1 MYVIKK
7 DDGKTYVLVRDGKTY
22 VSTISKTG
30 TTTLT
35 IYTPDGALVKSAT
48 ITINNTSYKTDAN
61 GKVTLTG
68 TYDKPVT
75 FSIVYNTNYRK
86 TISTKYGTNSTVN
99 LEQHYLLT
107 VTATGFTGSTD
118 ATVTTTI
125 GSAVYTGS
133 QSIYVKKGTSVTVA
147 ITCGYYYYGSYVKVD
162 GTSTSK
168 ASYTFTMDKAHTITF
183 TNGTY
188 YDPNSGGT

>member
-22 VSTISKTG
+22 VSMEKTA

-35 IYTPDGALVKSAT
+35 IYTPDGALVKSANV
-48 ITINNTSYKTDAN
+48 TINNTSYKTDAN

-68 TYDKPVT
+68 TYFKPVT
-75 FSIVYNTNYRK
+75 FNVVYNTNYRK
-86 TISTKYGTNSTVN
+86 TISAKYGVNSTVN

-107 VTATGFTGSTD
+107 VTATGFTGSNS

-125 GSAVYTGS
+125 DSVVYKGS

-147 ITCGYYYYGSYVKVD
+147 IECGTYYYGSYVKVD
-162 GTSTSK
+162 GTSTGK

-188 YDPNSGGT
+188 QDQNAGT